1 MLVRNYSVAQVRD
14 AKTWDLIRTD
24 VLPAQQLGETIALE
38 PSERSYLIG
47 SEGLN
52 STLLRIAFHT
62 DAATPSPTT
71 APDAPAAGD
80 QQKVGTGV
88 SFGTIGLVGGVVA
101 LVVIGIMIARRRS
114 RPS

>member
-1 MLVRNYSVAQVRD
+1 M
-14 AKTWDLIRTD
+14 
-24 VLPAQQLGETIALE
+24 LPAQQLGETVALE
-38 PSERSYLIG
+38 PSKRSYLIG

-52 STLLRIAFHT
+52 STLLRIAFHA

-71 APDAPAAGD
+71 APDAPSAGD

-88 SFGTIGLVGGVVA
+88 SFGTIGLLGGLIA